1 MSKPKATKE
10 IEPIDTTHELTEG
23 APVATTPMFVE
34 AERLLERMAEL
45 TTEIG
50 HRAFEFF
57 RMRGG
62 ELGRELDDWFN
73 AEREVLRFVPVEMT
87 ETDSNILV
95 TAAVPGFK
103 PEEIEISIK
112 DNLLII
118 TGKTETKQRK
128 DEESVVLDEWRS
140 NQFLRQFTLPT
151 PVDPVNATA
160 TLKDGILALTMPK
173 TTAEPKK
180 VAVVAA

>member
-1 MSKPKATKE
+1 MSKPKVTKE
-10 IEPIDTTHELTEG
+10 IEPVDTTHELTEG
-23 APVATTPMFVE
+23 QRTANSPMFVE
-34 AERLLERMAEL
+34 AERLLERMAEI

-57 RMRGG
+57 RLRGG
-62 ELGRELDDWFN
+62 EFGRELDDWFN
-73 AEREVLRFVPVEMT
+73 AEREVLRSVLVDMT
-87 ETDSNILV
+87 ETDSNVLV

-112 DNLLII
+112 ENLLII
-118 TGKTETKQRK
+118 TGKTETKQRT
-128 DEESVVLDEWRS
+128 DEENVVLDEWKS
-140 NQFLRQFTLPT
+140 NRFLRQFTLPT

-160 TLKDGILALTMPK
+160 TLKDGILSLTMPK
-173 TTAEPKK
+173 TAAEPKK